1 MSPVPMCPGCRALLD
16 PEDAR
21 CPYCGWD
28 VRVTGVRR
36 SGGLVDRAAAGFG
49 GVSSLLLFANAL
61 VAVLLVVAHMRAA
74 LLDPDGAPGPVA
86 SALEGVLHPEG
97 GIVALA
103 GAVVPGLVLEGGEW
117 WRLLTAAFL
126 HFGLIHIGV
135 NMMALRNLGGLVEE
149 ACGGGKALALYLLA
163 GAAGSAAGVVA
174 HVLKPHLGLAAAP
187 YCAAGASG
195 AICGWAGLV
204 AALGFRIGGAQG
216 KALWTS
222 MLKTVGFILV
232 LGIVLEFTKSGFR
245 LDNWGHGGGFLF
257 GLAAGFLCSFGVRAR
272 SNPAAVRAWDAAA
285 VVLSLATLAAF
296 VPPFLDLARALR

>member
-1 MSPVPMCPGCRALLD
+1 MCPGCRALLD

-28 VRVTGVRR
+28 VRVTEVRR
-36 SGGLVDRAAAGFG
+36 SGGLVATAAAHFG
-49 GVSSLLLFANAL
+49 GVSNLLLFANVLA
-61 VAVLLVVAHMRAA
+61 AVLLVVVHVRADR
-74 LLDPDGAPGPVA
+74 LDPGGGKGAV
-86 SALEGVLHPEG
+86 SAAIEGVLNPGG
-97 GIVALA
+97 GIVGAA

-149 ACGGGKALALYLLA
+149 AYGGGKALALYLLA
-163 GAAGSAAGVVA
+163 GAAGSAAGVGA
-174 HVLKPHLGLAAAP
+174 YVLKPHIGLAAAP

-195 AICGWAGLV
+195 AICGWAGLI

-296 VPPFLDLARALR
+296 VPPFVELAKILR